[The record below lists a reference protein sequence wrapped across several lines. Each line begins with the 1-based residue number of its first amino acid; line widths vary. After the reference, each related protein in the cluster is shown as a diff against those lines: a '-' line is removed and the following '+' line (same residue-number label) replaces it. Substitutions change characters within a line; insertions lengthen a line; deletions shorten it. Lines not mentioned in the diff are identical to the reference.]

1 MAMFRRSAPDIEGAD
16 SVVNVQDF
24 FRKNKE
30 SKKNIFLKKIF
41 KNRNLGDVFFERLT
55 LFFALLVFLL
65 VVLMVWEMYS
75 NSLISIQKNGWHFL
89 VGQTWDP
96 VLRQIFGAL
105 PAIFG
110 TLLSS
115 FLALLIAV
123 PLGISV
129 AVFLSELSPDWLEKP
144 LSFLTELLAGIPS
157 VIYGLWGIF
166 VLVPWLQNSF
176 EPFLQNEFPNSPFFQ
191 GAPYGYGMLA
201 AALILSIMVLPII
214 ASISRDVL
222 RSVPSTQREA
232 AYALGAT
239 RWEVT
244 KIVLGNAKS
253 GLLGAVMLG
262 LGRAIGETMAVTMV
276 IGNRPE
282 ISASLFSP
290 AYTMAS
296 VLANEFT
303 EATSNLYLGALIEL
317 GLVLFIITIIINI
330 MARLLVWGVERRWK

>member
-1 MAMFRRSAPDIEGAD
+1 LALDNSVNKASSANILNKQQNYLDKNDDERSSSFLQKILG
-16 SVVNVQDF
+16 N
-24 FRKNKE
+24 KN
-30 SKKNIFLKKIF
+30 F
-41 KNRNLGDVFFERLT
+41 GDVIFEKLT
-55 LFFALLVFLL
+55 LFFAALVFLL
-65 VVLMVWEMYS
+65 VVFMGWEMYT
-75 NSLISIQKNGWHFL
+75 NSLLSIKKFGWHFL

-96 VLRQIFGAL
+96 AITQVFGAL
-105 PAIFG
+105 PSIYG
-110 TLLSS
+110 TLVSS

-129 AVFLSELSPDWLEKP
+129 AVFLSELSPAWLEKP

-166 VLVPWLQNSF
+166 VLVPWLRTSV
-176 EPFLQNEFPNSPFFQ
+176 EPFLQKEFPNSPFFQ
-191 GAPYGYGMLA
+191 GAPYGFGMLA
-201 AALILSIMVLPII
+201 AALILSVMVLPII

-222 RSVPSTQREA
+222 KSVPSSQREA
-232 AYALGAT
+232 SFALGST
-239 RWEVT
+239 KWEVT
-244 KIVLGNAKS
+244 KIVLGNARS
-253 GLLGAVMLG
+253 GLVGATMLG

-282 ISASLFSP
+282 ISASLLNP

-303 EATSNLYLGALIEL
+303 EATSNLYLNALIEL

-330 MARLLVWGVERRWK
+330 FAHLLVWGVERKWK

>member
-1 MAMFRRSAPDIEGAD
+1 MVMFKRSAPDLNGAETI
-16 SVVNVQDF
+16 VNVQDF
-24 FRKNKE
+24 LRKNKE
-30 SKKNIFLKKIF
+30 GKKIGFLKKLLR
-41 KNRNLGDVFFERLT
+41 NRNLGDVLFERLT
-55 LFFALLVFLL
+55 LFFAVLVFLL
-65 VVLMVWEMYS
+65 VVLMVWEMYT
-75 NSLISIQKNGWHFL
+75 NSLISIKKIGWHFI

-105 PAIFG
+105 PAIYG
-110 TLLSS
+110 TLFSS

-176 EPFLQNEFPNSPFFQ
+176 EPFLQNEFPNSPLFQ

-214 ASISRDVL
+214 ASISRDIL
-222 RSVPSTQREA
+222 RSVPSSQREA

-244 KIVLGNAKS
+244 KIVLGNAKT
-253 GLLGAVMLG
+253 GLLGAIMLG

-282 ISASLFSP
+282 ISASLLSP

-330 MARLLVWGVERRWK
+330 MARLLVWGVERKWK

>member
-1 MAMFRRSAPDIEGAD
+1 MAMFSKSAPNPEGGET
-16 SVVNVQDF
+16 VENVQDF
-24 FRKNKE
+24 LHKHKNDKP
-30 SKKNIFLKKIF
+30 SGYLTKILGN
-41 KNRNLGDVFFERLT
+41 KNLGDLFFERLT
-55 LFFALLVFLL
+55 LFFAVLVFAL
-65 VVLMVWEMYS
+65 VVFMGWEMYS
-75 NSLISIQKNGWHFL
+75 HSILSIKKFGWHFL
-89 VGQTWDP
+89 IGETWDP
-96 VLRQIFGAL
+96 AITQVFGAL
-105 PAIFG
+105 PSIFG
-110 TLLSS
+110 TLVSS

-123 PLGISV
+123 PLGMSV
-129 AVFLSELSPDWLEKP
+129 AVFLSELAPGWLEKP

-166 VLVPWLQNSF
+166 VLVPWLRESV
-176 EPFLQNEFPNSPFFQ
+176 EPFLQNQFPNSPFFQ

-232 AYALGAT
+232 SYALGAT
-239 RWEVT
+239 KWEVT

-253 GLLGAVMLG
+253 GLVGATMLG

-282 ISASLFSP
+282 ISASLLNP

-303 EATSNLYLGALIEL
+303 EATSDLYLNALIEL
-317 GLVLFIITIIINI
+317 ALVLFVITIIINI
-330 MARLLVWGVERRWK
+330 FARLLVWGVERKWS